1 MLFTLVIVL
10 SVGHCHVDVVFV
22 LKLFQPLRSAQHTR
36 HSLNH
41 GGSVRKKINQCYIV
55 IEISFSMQYLGD
67 ICQSFINSNEP

>member
-10 SVGHCHVDVVFV
+10 SVGHCHVDVGVCSEII
-22 LKLFQPLRSAQHTR
+22 PTSPHTR

-41 GGSVRKKINQCYIV
+41 GGSVPKKINQCYIV
-55 IEISFSMQYLGD
+55 IEISFSMQYHGD